1 MKHHQASNLILPD
14 LPLAHCSSIVYET
27 RAIALPIPLNEC
39 TIIQIGLVM
48 EEQLLII
55 LLCWLAD
62 QVTEIIDC
70 GGKH

>member
-1 MKHHQASNLILPD
+1 MKHHQLSNLILPD
-14 LPLAHCSSIVYET
+14 LPSAHCSSVVYET

-39 TIIQIGLVM
+39 MIIQIGLVT